1 VYTSKYVASNQ
12 AERADNVFTGTNQ
25 QKIDKL
31 RQDIRGFKQQV
42 ETVVVL
48 WTANTEE
55 SVGDIESEEEL
66 DRLIASEQEV

>member
-1 VYTSKYVASNQ
+1 MYTSKYVASNQ

-31 RQDIRGFKQQV
+31 RQDIREFKQQV